1 MKSLIPFLYVA
12 LLFVSCSGNKQ
23 ISSEL
28 NRYVDPFIGT
38 TYTGHTFPGATY
50 PLGMVQPGPQ
60 TGCIG
65 WDYCAGYR
73 YEDTMISGFSQNR
86 LNGTGVPDMGDI
98 LIMPFSGKD
107 TKNFQ
112 STYRKD
118 SEVANPGYYSVE
130 LVDNSVKVELT
141 ATSHV
146 AMHRYQFEK
155 ENPAIYI
162 NFQNGMVGSENSY
175 DNRVLDADIQKEDMY
190 TITGYQRVKA
200 WVERDL
206 FYVIKLDKPIVAF
219 EDAEDGREDKAPRK
233 IIRLADEREVQI
245 KVAFSMVS
253 IEGAKKNLNLELE
266 HWDFDTV
273 RKEAENKWENYLS
286 RIEIEGTD
294 EQKINFYTALYHLL
308 IQPNNVADVNGQY
321 KNAKDSVSLSPFGIY
336 YSTFSL
342 WDTYRAAHP
351 LYTILTPE
359 LLPDMV
365 NSMLLHAECQ
375 GYLPIWTLWG
385 KETHCMIGNHAVPV
399 IVEACLKNFPGIDV
413 EQAYHLIKKSLT
425 VSHFKYDVEAYDRYG
440 YFPFDIVEEE
450 SVSRTL
456 EGAYDD
462 YCAAQLAK
470 KLGKGDDYDFFMKR
484 SASYKKLFDNETGL
498 MRGKDS
504 NGKWRTPF
512 SAFHL
517 SHAGTAGGDYTE
529 GNAWQYTWHVQQD
542 IAGLTELMGGTDK
555 MIMKL
560 DSLFVIEQS
569 TDQTGFVGDV
579 TGLIGQYAHGNEP
592 SHHVI
597 YMYTLLGKNDRTAEL
612 VREVFDRF
620 YLSKPDGLCGN
631 DDCGQMSAWYIF
643 SALGFYPVNPVS
655 LEYVMGAPQIPRAQI
670 KLKNGKVFTMIAH
683 DLSKENKYV
692 KSVQLNGRQIRDYK
706 ISYDD
711 IMQGG
716 TLEFLMTNER

>member
-1 MKSLIPFLYVA
+1 MKSRIPFLYVT

-73 YEDTMISGFSQNR
+73 YEDTLISGFSQNR

-107 TKNFQ
+107 TKDFQ

-130 LVDNSVKVELT
+130 LIDNSVKVELT

-175 DNRVLDADIQKEDMY
+175 NNRVLDANIQKEDMY

-206 FYVIKLDKPIVAF
+206 FYVIKLDKPIATF

-470 KLGKGDDYDFFMKR
+470 KLGKSDDYDFFMKR
-484 SASYKKLFDNETGL
+484 SASYKNLFDNETRL

-512 SAFHL
+512 NVFHL

-569 TDQTGFVGDV
+569 ADQTGFVGDV

-620 YLSKPDGLCGN
+620 YLPKPDGLCGN

-655 LEYVMGAPQIPRAQI
+655 LEYVIGAPQIPRAQI

-692 KSVQLNGRQIRDYK
+692 ESVKLNGRQIRDHK

-711 IMQGG
+711 IMRGG
-716 TLEFLMTNER
+716 TLEFVMTNKH

>member
-1 MKSLIPFLYVA
+1 MKSRIPFLYVT

-23 ISSEL
+23 ISSEF

-308 IQPNNVADVNGQY
+308 KIG
-321 KNAKDSVSLSPFGIY
+321 
-336 YSTFSL
+336 
-342 WDTYRAAHP
+342 RA
-351 LYTILTPE
+351 
-359 LLPDMV
+359 
-365 NSMLLHAECQ
+365 
-375 GYLPIWTLWG
+375 
-385 KETHCMIGNHAVPV
+385 
-399 IVEACLKNFPGIDV
+399 
-413 EQAYHLIKKSLT
+413 
-425 VSHFKYDVEAYDRYG
+425 
-440 YFPFDIVEEE
+440 
-450 SVSRTL
+450 
-456 EGAYDD
+456 
-462 YCAAQLAK
+462 
-470 KLGKGDDYDFFMKR
+470 
-484 SASYKKLFDNETGL
+484 
-498 MRGKDS
+498 
-504 NGKWRTPF
+504 
-512 SAFHL
+512 
-517 SHAGTAGGDYTE
+517 
-529 GNAWQYTWHVQQD
+529 HV
-542 IAGLTELMGGTDK
+542 
-555 MIMKL
+555 
-560 DSLFVIEQS
+560 
-569 TDQTGFVGDV
+569 
-579 TGLIGQYAHGNEP
+579 
-592 SHHVI
+592 
-597 YMYTLLGKNDRTAEL
+597 
-612 VREVFDRF
+612 
-620 YLSKPDGLCGN
+620 
-631 DDCGQMSAWYIF
+631 
-643 SALGFYPVNPVS
+643 
-655 LEYVMGAPQIPRAQI
+655 
-670 KLKNGKVFTMIAH
+670 
-683 DLSKENKYV
+683 
-692 KSVQLNGRQIRDYK
+692 
-706 ISYDD
+706 
-711 IMQGG
+711 
-716 TLEFLMTNER
+716 